1 MKISSGCIVLFVL
14 AARMRRHGVRGFN
27 SMDSDPYGHTGPGGT
42 NLPNVKDNDQ
52 LPSCAT
58 SKSRRLQPASSAAV
72 ADGHVLHLSSS
83 HQIARDE
90 VVASFQL
97 ALKGGDSF
105 EVVLH
110 TDVTAATEMGNEIVV
125 LTKDHMQFSHSA
137 LVGVDR
143 AITDRSFEIQ
153 NAFVKSG
160 DDSIYTVH
168 CPAESSKDMCN
179 VTRVNAS
186 DGPPPF
192 GRCLVKDDYAID
204 DACLDEEYTVSLL
217 AFRSPHFVLGAFS
230 PHENCPNV
238 AFDSVNGDKRRVQF
252 SSKDANIVAFHHVG
266 KASLRALLESEKQ
279 VDGLDL
285 ASITYDMTTNSCVH
299 YAGNIWRR
307 VNITESVE
315 LAEFVI
321 ENIVGDPNIEILAA
335 DFWRAR
341 RLGAV
346 RYYLAARAI
355 GGSKLFREKLE
366 ELVYSQFI
374 M

>member
-1 MKISSGCIVLFVL
+1 MKISNGFIVLVVQL
-14 AARMRRHGVRGFN
+14 VARM
-27 SMDSDPYGHTGPGGT
+27 PGAMGCKK
-42 NLPNVKDNDQ
+42 PMKEYSEDQ

-90 VVASFQL
+90 VVVSFQL

-105 EVVLH
+105 EVLLH

-125 LTKDHMQFSHSA
+125 LTKDHMQFSDSA

-143 AITDRSFEIQ
+143 AITGRSFEIQ

-160 DDSIYTVH
+160 DNSIYTVH

-252 SSKDANIVAFHHVG
+252 SSEDANIVAFHHVG

-279 VDGLDL
+279 VDGLDP
-285 ASITYDMTTNSCVH
+285 ITYDMTTNSCVH
-299 YAGNIWRR
+299 YAVNIWRP
-307 VNITESVE
+307 VKITESVE

-335 DFWRAR
+335 DFVRAR

-346 RYYLAARAI
+346 RYLAARAI